1 MNTIIIENPETGE
14 EVEVEYSVSG
24 GYSRATLYDPAEY
37 PEVEFIDLPSW
48 ADESRLA
55 EQVLEQERD
64 YADEAR
70 AEAQWDMRE
79 DYYDDDRW

>member
-1 MNTIIIENPETGE
+1 MNSIILTNPETGE
-14 EVEVEYSVSG
+14 EVEVEYEISG
-24 GYSRATLYDPAEY
+24 GYARQTLYSPAEY

-48 ADESRLA
+48 ADECSLA

-79 DYYDDDRW
+79 DYDYDDRW